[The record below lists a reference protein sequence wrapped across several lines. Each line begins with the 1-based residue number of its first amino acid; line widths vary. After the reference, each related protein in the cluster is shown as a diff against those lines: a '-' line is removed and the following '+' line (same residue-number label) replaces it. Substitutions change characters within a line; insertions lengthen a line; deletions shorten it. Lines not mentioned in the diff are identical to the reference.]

1 MKSMYISKVAASLG
15 LAAVLLASCGSKDK
29 NAELNELKAKRS
41 ELDGQIASLEKEL
54 GITNAAKTKKVV
66 TTDVVAAPFKHCVE
80 IQGTVDAENNVVVAP
95 QIPGLVTKIYVN
107 EGDAVEKDQLLAETD
122 NSAYVAQIAAVQ
134 PQLELAKE
142 VFQRQQRLWEQK
154 IGSEIQ
160 YLQAKTQVE
169 ALTKQINAIQAQ
181 IELTKVKAPIAGIV
195 DHIGARLGQF
205 ATAQN
210 PDPCFR
216 IVNLASLKVKS
227 EVAETYANKVKK
239 GNKVLLY
246 FPDIATEIEGSIS
259 FTAKFISPMTRTFT
273 AEASLSGSNE
283 MLRPNMVSIM
293 KIVDYENP
301 AAILAPLNIIQNE
314 NNTQFVYVAVN
325 ENGVLTAR
333 RRTITIGQVYGG
345 NAELTSGLT
354 IGDKLITTGY
364 AELTEGMAIEL

>member
-1 MKSMYISKVAASLG
+1 MKSMYISKIAASLG

-29 NAELNELKAKRS
+29 NAELNDLKAKRS

-54 GITNAAKTKKVV
+54 GITNATKARKVV
-66 TTDVVAAPFKHCVE
+66 TTDVVTAPFKHCVE

-107 EGDAVEKDQLLAETD
+107 EGDAVQAGQLLAETD
-122 NSAYVAQIAAVQ
+122 NSAYAAQIAAMQ
-134 PQLELAKE
+134 PQLELAKD
-142 VFQRQQRLWEQK
+142 VFLRQERLWEQK
-154 IGSEIQ
+154 IGSEVQ
-160 YLQAKTQVE
+160 YLQAKTQVD
-169 ALTKQINAIQAQ
+169 ALTKQISAIQAQ
-181 IELTKVKAPIAGIV
+181 IELTKVKAPISGVV
-195 DHIGARLGQF
+195 DHIGARVGQF

-239 GNKVLLY
+239 GNKVFLY
-246 FPDIATEIEGSIS
+246 FPDIATELEGSIS
-259 FTAKFISPMTRTFT
+259 FTAKFISPMSRTFT
-273 AEASLSGSNE
+273 AEAILSGSNE
-283 MLRPNMVSIM
+283 MLRPNMVSVM

-314 NNTQFVYVAVN
+314 NNLQYVYVAVN

-333 RRTITIGQVYGG
+333 RRAITVGQVYAG
-345 NAELTSGLT
+345 NAELTSGLS

>member
-134 PQLELAKE
+134 PQLELAKD

-154 IGSEIQ
+154 IGSEVQ

-273 AEASLSGSNE
+273 AEALFSGSNE

>member
-1 MKSMYISKVAASLG
+1 MKSMYISKIAASLG

-29 NAELNELKAKRS
+29 NAELNDLKAKRS

-54 GITNAAKTKKVV
+54 GITNAAKARKVV

-107 EGDAVEKDQLLAETD
+107 EGDAVQAGQLLAETD
-122 NSAYVAQIAAVQ
+122 NSAYAAQIAAIQ
-134 PQLELAKE
+134 PQLELAKD
-142 VFQRQQRLWEQK
+142 VFLRQERLWEQK
-154 IGSEIQ
+154 IGSEVQ
-160 YLQAKTQVE
+160 YLQAKTQVD
-169 ALTKQINAIQAQ
+169 AMAKQINAIQAQ
-181 IELTKVKAPIAGIV
+181 IELTKVKAPINGVV
-195 DHIGARLGQF
+195 DHIGARVGQF

-216 IVNLASLKVKS
+216 IVNLNSLKVKS

-246 FPDIATEIEGSIS
+246 FPDIATEIEGNIS

-273 AEASLSGSNE
+273 AEAMLSGSNE

-314 NNTQFVYVAVN
+314 NNLQFVYVAVN

-333 RRTITIGQVYGG
+333 RRAVTVGQVYAG
-345 NAELTSGLT
+345 NAELTSGLS

>member
-1 MKSMYISKVAASLG
+1 MKSMYISKIAASLG
-15 LAAVLLASCGSKDK
+15 LAALLLASCGSKDK
-29 NAELNELKAKRS
+29 NAQLNDLKAKRS

-54 GITNAAKTKKVV
+54 GITNAAKARKVV
-66 TTDVVAAPFKHCVE
+66 TTDVVTAPFKHCVE

-95 QIPGLVTKIYVN
+95 QIPGLVTRIYVQ
-107 EGDAVEKDQLLAETD
+107 EGDAVQAGQLLAETD
-122 NSAYVAQIAAVQ
+122 NSAYAAQIAAIQ
-134 PQLELAKE
+134 PQLELAKD
-142 VFQRQQRLWEQK
+142 VFQRQERLWEQK
-154 IGSEIQ
+154 IGSEVQ
-160 YLQAKTQVE
+160 YLQAKTQVD
-169 ALTKQINAIQAQ
+169 ALTKQISAVQAQ
-181 IELTKVKAPIAGIV
+181 IELTKVKAPLSGIV
-195 DHIGARLGQF
+195 DHVGARVGQF

-216 IVNLASLKVKS
+216 IVNLSSLKVKS

-246 FPDIATEIEGSIS
+246 FPDIATEVEGSIS
-259 FTAKFISPMTRTFT
+259 FTAKFISPMSRTFT
-273 AEASLSGSNE
+273 AEALLSGSNE
-283 MLRPNMVSIM
+283 LLRPNMVSIM

-314 NNTQFVYVAVN
+314 NNLQYVYVAVN

-333 RRTITIGQVYGG
+333 RRTVTVGQVYAG
-345 NAELTSGLT
+345 NAELTGGLS

>member
-1 MKSMYISKVAASLG
+1 MKSMYISKIAASLV
-15 LAAVLLASCGSKDK
+15 LAALLLASCGSKDK
-29 NAELNELKAKRS
+29 NAQLNDLKAKRS

-54 GITNAAKTKKVV
+54 GITNAAKARKVV
-66 TTDVVAAPFKHCVE
+66 TTDVVTAPFKHCVE

-95 QIPGLVTKIYVN
+95 QIPGLVTRIYVQ
-107 EGDAVEKDQLLAETD
+107 EGDAVQAGQLLAETD
-122 NSAYVAQIAAVQ
+122 NSAYAAQIAAIQ
-134 PQLELAKE
+134 PQLELAKD
-142 VFQRQQRLWEQK
+142 VFQRQERLWEQK
-154 IGSEIQ
+154 IGSEVQ
-160 YLQAKTQVE
+160 YLQAKTQVD
-169 ALTKQINAIQAQ
+169 ALTKQISAIQAQ
-181 IELTKVKAPIAGIV
+181 IELTKVKAPLSGIV
-195 DHIGARLGQF
+195 DHVGARVGQF

-216 IVNLASLKVKS
+216 IVNLSSLKVKS

-246 FPDIATEIEGSIS
+246 FPDIATEVEGSIS
-259 FTAKFISPMTRTFT
+259 FTAKFISPMSRTFT
-273 AEASLSGSNE
+273 AEALLSGSNE
-283 MLRPNMVSIM
+283 LLRPNMVSIM

-314 NNTQFVYVAVN
+314 NNLQYVYVAVN

-333 RRTITIGQVYGG
+333 RRTVTVGQVYAG
-345 NAELTSGLT
+345 NAELTGGLS

>member
-1 MKSMYISKVAASLG
+1 MKSMYISKIAASLG

-29 NAELNELKAKRS
+29 NAELNDLKAKRS

-54 GITNAAKTKKVV
+54 GITNAAKARKVV
-66 TTDVVAAPFKHCVE
+66 TTDVVTAPFKHCVE

-107 EGDAVEKDQLLAETD
+107 EGDAVQAGQLLAETD
-122 NSAYVAQIAAVQ
+122 NSAYAAQIAAMQ
-134 PQLELAKE
+134 PQLDLAKD
-142 VFQRQQRLWEQK
+142 VFLRQERLWEQK
-154 IGSEIQ
+154 IGSEVQ
-160 YLQAKTQVE
+160 YLQAKTQVD
-169 ALTKQINAIQAQ
+169 ALAKQISAIQAQ
-181 IELTKVKAPIAGIV
+181 IELTKVKAPISGVV
-195 DHIGARLGQF
+195 DHIGARVGQF

-273 AEASLSGSNE
+273 AEAMLSGSNE

-314 NNTQFVYVAVN
+314 NNLQYVYVAVN

-333 RRTITIGQVYGG
+333 RRAITVGQVYAG
-345 NAELTSGLT
+345 NAELTSGLS

>member
-1 MKSMYISKVAASLG
+1 MKSMYISKIAASLG
-15 LAAVLLASCGSKDK
+15 LAAVLLTSCGSKDK
-29 NAELNELKAKRS
+29 NAELNDLKAKRS

-54 GITNAAKTKKVV
+54 GITNAAKARKVV
-66 TTDVVAAPFKHCVE
+66 TTDVVTAPFKHCIE

-107 EGDAVEKDQLLAETD
+107 EGDAVQAGQLLAETD
-122 NSAYVAQIAAVQ
+122 NSAYAAQIAAMQ
-134 PQLELAKE
+134 PQLDLAKD
-142 VFQRQQRLWEQK
+142 VFLRQERLWEQK
-154 IGSEIQ
+154 IGSEVQ
-160 YLQAKTQVE
+160 YLQAKTQVD
-169 ALTKQINAIQAQ
+169 ALTKQISAIQAQ
-181 IELTKVKAPIAGIV
+181 IELTKVKAPIGGVV
-195 DHIGARLGQF
+195 DHIGARVGQF

-259 FTAKFISPMTRTFT
+259 FTAKFISPMSRTFT
-273 AEASLSGSNE
+273 AEAMLSGSNE
-283 MLRPNMVSIM
+283 MLRPNMVSVM

-314 NNTQFVYVAVN
+314 NNLQYVYVAAN

-333 RRTITIGQVYGG
+333 RRAITVGQVYAGS
-345 NAELTSGLT
+345 AELTSGLS
-354 IGDKLITTGY
+354 IGDKLIITGY

>member
-1 MKSMYISKVAASLG
+1 MKSMYISKVAVSLG

-107 EGDAVEKDQLLAETD
+107 EGDAVQAGQLLAETD
-122 NSAYVAQIAAVQ
+122 NSAYAAQIAAIQ
-134 PQLELAKE
+134 PQLDLAKD
-142 VFQRQQRLWEQK
+142 VFLRQERLWEQK
-154 IGSEIQ
+154 IGSEVQ
-160 YLQAKTQVE
+160 YLQAKTQVD
-169 ALTKQINAIQAQ
+169 ALSKQINAIQAQ
-181 IELTKVKAPIAGIV
+181 IELTKVKAPINGVV
-195 DHIGARLGQF
+195 DHIGARVGQF

-216 IVNLASLKVKS
+216 IINLNSLKVKS
-227 EVAETYANKVKK
+227 EVAESYANKVKK

-246 FPDIATEIEGSIS
+246 FPDISTEIEGSIS

-273 AEASLSGSNE
+273 AEAMLSGSNE
-283 MLRPNMVSIM
+283 MLRPNMVSVM

-301 AAILAPLNIIQNE
+301 AAILVPLNIIQNE

-333 RRTITIGQVYGG
+333 RRTITVGQVYGG

>member
-1 MKSMYISKVAASLG
+1 MKSMYISKIAASLG
-15 LAAVLLASCGSKDK
+15 LAALLLASCGSKDK
-29 NAELNELKAKRS
+29 NAQLNDLKAKRS

-54 GITNAAKTKKVV
+54 GITNAAKARKVV
-66 TTDVVAAPFKHCVE
+66 TTDVVTAPFKHCVE

-95 QIPGLVTKIYVN
+95 QIPGLVTRIYVQ
-107 EGDAVEKDQLLAETD
+107 EGDAVQAGQLLAETD
-122 NSAYVAQIAAVQ
+122 NSAYAAQIAAIQ
-134 PQLELAKE
+134 PQLELAKD
-142 VFQRQQRLWEQK
+142 VFQRQERLWEQK
-154 IGSEIQ
+154 IGSEVQ
-160 YLQAKTQVE
+160 YLQAKTQVD
-169 ALTKQINAIQAQ
+169 ALTKQISAIQAQ
-181 IELTKVKAPIAGIV
+181 IELTKVKAPLSGIV
-195 DHIGARLGQF
+195 DHVGARVGQF

-216 IVNLASLKVKS
+216 IVNLSSLKVKS

-246 FPDIATEIEGSIS
+246 FPDIATEVEGSIS
-259 FTAKFISPMTRTFT
+259 FTAKFISPMSRTFT
-273 AEASLSGSNE
+273 AEALLSGSNE
-283 MLRPNMVSIM
+283 LLRPNMVSIM

-314 NNTQFVYVAVN
+314 NNLQYVYVAVN

-333 RRTITIGQVYGG
+333 RRTVTVGQVYAG
-345 NAELTSGLT
+345 NAELTGGLS

>member
-1 MKSMYISKVAASLG
+1 MKSMYISKIAASLG

-29 NAELNELKAKRS
+29 NAELNDLKAKRS

-54 GITNAAKTKKVV
+54 GITNAAKARKVV
-66 TTDVVAAPFKHCVE
+66 TTDVVTAPFKHCIE

-107 EGDAVEKDQLLAETD
+107 EGDAVQAGQLLAETD
-122 NSAYVAQIAAVQ
+122 NSAYAAQIAAMQ
-134 PQLELAKE
+134 PQLDLAKD
-142 VFQRQQRLWEQK
+142 VFLRQERLWEQK
-154 IGSEIQ
+154 IGSEVQ
-160 YLQAKTQVE
+160 YLQAKTQVD
-169 ALTKQINAIQAQ
+169 ALTKQISAIQAQ
-181 IELTKVKAPIAGIV
+181 IELTKVKAPISGVV
-195 DHIGARLGQF
+195 DHIGARVGQF

-239 GNKVLLY
+239 GNKVMLY
-246 FPDIATEIEGSIS
+246 FPDISTEIEGSIS
-259 FTAKFISPMTRTFT
+259 FTAKFISPMSRTFT
-273 AEASLSGSNE
+273 AEAMLSGANE

-314 NNTQFVYVAVN
+314 NNLQYVYVAVN

-333 RRTITIGQVYGG
+333 RRAITVGQVYAG
-345 NAELTSGLT
+345 NAELTSGLS

>member
-1 MKSMYISKVAASLG
+1 MKSMYISKIAASLG

-29 NAELNELKAKRS
+29 NAELNDLKAKRS

-54 GITNAAKTKKVV
+54 GITNAAKARKVV

-107 EGDAVEKDQLLAETD
+107 EGDAVVAGQLLAETD
-122 NSAYVAQIAAVQ
+122 NSAYAAQIAAIQ
-134 PQLELAKE
+134 PQLELAKD
-142 VFQRQQRLWEQK
+142 VFLRQERLWEQK
-154 IGSEIQ
+154 IGSEVQ
-160 YLQAKTQVE
+160 YLQAKTQVD
-169 ALTKQINAIQAQ
+169 AMAKQISAIQAQ
-181 IELTKVKAPIAGIV
+181 IELTKVKAPINGVV
-195 DHIGARLGQF
+195 DHIGARVGQF

-216 IVNLASLKVKS
+216 VVNLNSLKVKS

-273 AEASLSGSNE
+273 AEAMLSGSNE

-314 NNTQFVYVAVN
+314 NNLQFVYVAVN

-333 RRTITIGQVYGG
+333 RRAVTVGQVYAG
-345 NAELTSGLT
+345 NAELTGGLS

>member
-1 MKSMYISKVAASLG
+1 MKSMYISKIAASLG

-29 NAELNELKAKRS
+29 NAELNDLKAKRS

-54 GITNAAKTKKVV
+54 GITNAAKTRKVV
-66 TTDVVAAPFKHCVE
+66 TTDVVTVPFKHCVE

-107 EGDAVEKDQLLAETD
+107 EGDAVQAGQLLAETD
-122 NSAYVAQIAAVQ
+122 NSAYAAQIAAIQ
-134 PQLELAKE
+134 PQLELAKD
-142 VFQRQQRLWEQK
+142 VFLRQERLWEQK
-154 IGSEIQ
+154 IGSEVQ
-160 YLQAKTQVE
+160 YLQAKTQVD
-169 ALTKQINAIQAQ
+169 ALTKQINAVQAQ
-181 IELTKVKAPIAGIV
+181 IELTKVKAPISGVV
-195 DHIGARLGQF
+195 DHIGARVGQF

-239 GNKVLLY
+239 GNKVMLY

-283 MLRPNMVSIM
+283 MLRPNMVSVM

-314 NNTQFVYVAVN
+314 NNMQYVYVAVN

-333 RRTITIGQVYGG
+333 RRAITVGQVYAG
-345 NAELTSGLT
+345 NAELTSGLS